1 MKRLV
6 FTLLTTLLFCFGC
19 TTDGV
24 YDDSDLSNRIDEL
37 EDRVDKLEDLCK
49 EMNTNIASLQTIV
62 SALQK
67 NDYIK
72 SITPIVRN
80 GETIGYTIIF
90 ANSEPVTIYHG
101 ENGKDGV
108 DGVNGQD
115 GKDGST
121 PQVGVKQ
128 YIDGIYYWTINGEWL
143 LDEHG
148 NKIKATGADG
158 QNGADGENGQNGAD
172 GKDGVTPQ
180 LKIEDNYW
188 YVSYDNGTTWT
199 KLGKATGEDG
209 KDGNDGAD
217 GADGEDGKDGSD
229 GADGT
234 DGSNG
239 DSIFQSID
247 TSNPDYILFTLTNG
261 TVIKIPTWGA
271 FEQLK
276 QMCNEMNANIVALQS
291 IVNALQEND
300 YITSVTP
307 LMENGAQIGY
317 TITFAKSGSIVI
329 YHGKDGADGKDGA
342 NGTNGSNGSAAEVPV
357 IGVKQYTDGCYYW
370 TLNGE
375 WLLDDNGNKVRAS
388 AIDGKDGADGTNGS
402 NGQDGQNGSNGADG
416 KDGADGITPQ
426 LKIEEGY
433 WYVSYD
439 NGSTWTKLGKATGED
454 GKDGQNGEDGKDGVN
469 GSDGKDGVNGAD
481 GKDGD
486 SFFQSVTENE
496 DYVVFTLADGTTFNV
511 PKSKPFS
518 ITFDTDTIKFSLGC
532 TYTINYTINGADEL
546 TSMQVMTS
554 DGLRAS
560 YEHGTLDNGTLSG
573 VISVT
578 TPKTLV
584 ERTSI
589 AVLVSDGRSRVLM
602 QALNFVYEGVNDI
615 ADGVLIIT
623 AGQALAVGCEG
634 GTIEVPLQTNMNY
647 YVEIDDTAAS
657 WLSPV
662 ATLSRATLREE
673 TLRFSASKNNGGE
686 RYGFVYLKSVADN
699 SLIQTL
705 CITQHANETVLAE
718 VINFADP
725 NFEACALAV
734 CDFDSSGTITKAEA
748 LEVVALSM
756 SSKSITD
763 LRGLEHFTN
772 LTSLN
777 ISSNSGLKSVDL
789 SALTKLETLDCNRCT
804 GLTSLDVTKNV
815 VLRVLNCQY
824 ATFTSLDLSKNMAIE
839 SLDLY
844 LAKEI
849 KALDLSDHSQIKYV
863 NVAGDKYTTTNL
875 ISLKV
880 TGCSKLETLKCG
892 ATQIS
897 TLDISSNK
905 ELRLLNCATTSLTHL
920 DTSKNAKLQELNVSG
935 TPLRT
940 LNVSHNSMLNKLYVA
955 YNPFIEEI
963 NLGNNRRIT
972 SLELIDDNSVS
983 RPVRGLKII
992 GSELETI
999 TYRTS
1004 HTFER
1009 SPLGELDLSQAPNI
1023 TSLSI
1028 ESAFS
1033 LRELDLSNLSQLKS
1047 LILSGCYALEGVD
1060 VSKNTELVEFHYA
1073 SSNSDCLLE
1082 KIDFSNNKKLQTVK
1096 FQGCNISEL
1105 DLSNNLQVNNLN
1117 LLNTPKLQLLN
1128 LGDNIH
1134 ITRLNSIGKADNIKI
1149 VSKYLNML
1157 TNGSNVRLE
1166 AGSSID
1172 VTECPNLSDVRI
1184 TSNKLQSI
1192 DLSKNPKLWKLNME
1206 CSNLVE
1212 LDLSNNPELISVTV
1226 HNQNYNSNE
1235 KHLLEK
1241 LNISGCSKLQTLEI
1255 WYNYLETLD
1264 LSTNTALTTL
1274 KCWGN
1279 NLKILDVSNCP
1290 ALTLLDCSPM
1300 DTLETVYVD
1309 ATQRINHITYD
1320 RSNDYIPA
1328 ATSVVVR

>member
-1 MKRLV
+1 MPICCCIQVWGIVAFVLVRSFHNLQQIDEIQPHTFFIYMIALFGVGGQKKLIMKRLV
-6 FTLLTTLLFCFGC
+6 FTLLTALLFCFGC

-37 EDRVDKLEDLCK
+37 EDRVDELEDLCK
-49 EMNTNIASLQTIV
+49 EMNTNISSLQTIV

-72 SITPIVRN
+72 SITPIVHN
-80 GETIGYTIIF
+80 GETIGYTIVF
-90 ANSEPVTIYHG
+90 ANSEPITIYHG
-101 ENGKDGV
+101 KDGTDGKDGK
-108 DGVNGQD
+108 DGKDGADGKDGTD
-115 GKDGST
+115 GKDGSN
-121 PQVGVKQ
+121 PQIGVKK
-128 YIDGIYYWTINGEWL
+128 DVDDVYYWTINGEWL
-143 LDEHG
+143 LDEQG
-148 NKIKATGADG
+148 NKIKATGVDG
-158 QNGADGENGQNGAD
+158 QDGVNGENGQ
-172 GKDGVTPQ
+172 
-180 LKIEDNYW
+180 
-188 YVSYDNGTTWT
+188 
-199 KLGKATGEDG
+199 
-209 KDGNDGAD
+209 
-217 GADGEDGKDGSD
+217 
-229 GADGT
+229 
-234 DGSNG
+234 
-239 DSIFQSID
+239 
-247 TSNPDYILFTLTNG
+247 
-261 TVIKIPTWGA
+261 
-271 FEQLK
+271 
-276 QMCNEMNANIVALQS
+276 
-291 IVNALQEND
+291 
-300 YITSVTP
+300 
-307 LMENGAQIGY
+307 
-317 TITFAKSGSIVI
+317 
-329 YHGKDGADGKDGA
+329 
-342 NGTNGSNGSAAEVPV
+342 
-357 IGVKQYTDGCYYW
+357 
-370 TLNGE
+370 
-375 WLLDDNGNKVRAS
+375 
-388 AIDGKDGADGTNGS
+388 
-402 NGQDGQNGSNGADG
+402 NGADG

-518 ITFDTDTIKFSLGC
+518 IIFDTDTIKFSLGC

-647 YVEIDDTAAS
+647 YVEIDNTAAS

-662 ATLSRATLREE
+662 ASLSSATLREE

-705 CITQHANETVLAE
+705 CITQRANESVLAE
-718 VINFADP
+718 VITFADP
-725 NFEACALAV
+725 KFEACALAV

-763 LRGLEHFTN
+763 LSGLEYFTN
-772 LTSLN
+772 LTSLD
-777 ISSNSGLKSVDL
+777 ISSNSKLKNIDL
-789 SALTKLETLDCNRCT
+789 SALTKLETLNCNSCT
-804 GLTSLDVTKNV
+804 ALESLDLTKNV
-815 VLRVLNCQY
+815 ALRVLNCQH

-844 LAKEI
+844 LANEI
-849 KALDLSDHSQIKYV
+849 KALDLSNHSQLKYV
-863 NVAGDKYTTTNL
+863 HVGSGGSYVMANL

-880 TGCSKLETLKCG
+880 AGCSNLETLKCG
-892 ATQIS
+892 KTQIT

-920 DTSKNAKLQELNVSG
+920 DTSKNTKLQELNVSG

-940 LNVSHNSMLNKLYVA
+940 LNVSHNSMLNKLYVT

-963 NLGNNRRIT
+963 NLGNNRRLT
-972 SLELIDDNSVS
+972 SLELIDEISVS
-983 RPVRGLKII
+983 RPIRGLKII
-992 GSELETI
+992 GSELKTI

-1004 HTFER
+1004 HTYER
-1009 SPLGELDLSQAPNI
+1009 YPLGELDLSQAPNV

-1028 ESAFS
+1028 EKGG
-1033 LRELDLSNLSQLKS
+1033 LRELDLSNLTQLKS
-1047 LILSGCYALEGVD
+1047 LILAGCYALEGVD
-1060 VSKNTELVEFHYA
+1060 ISKNTELVEFHYA
-1073 SSNSDCLLE
+1073 SSNSNCLLE

-1105 DLSNNLQVNNLN
+1105 DLSNNLQVNSLS
-1117 LLNTPKLQLLN
+1117 LSNTPKLQLLN
-1128 LGDNIH
+1128 LGDNTH
-1134 ITRLNSIGKADNIKI
+1134 ITELTSVGSADNIKI
-1149 VSKYLNML
+1149 ISSYLYDVRMQV
-1157 TNGSNVRLE
+1157 GSH
-1166 AGSSID
+1166 ID
-1172 VTECPNLSDVRI
+1172 ITECPNISDVRI
-1184 TSNKLQSI
+1184 DSNKLTNI
-1192 DLSKNPKLWKLNME
+1192 DFSKTPKLWKLNMD
-1206 CSNLVE
+1206 CPNLVE

-1255 WYNYLETLD
+1255 WYNYLEILD

-1300 DTLETVYVD
+1300 GTLETVYVD
-1309 ATQRINHITYD
+1309 ATQRINYITYN